1 MHRRLTIA
9 AISYANTFPFV
20 YGIENSGMIDNYQL
34 LMFPPAGCAA
44 SFASGDADI
53 ALVPVGALPTLSGYR
68 IIPDYCIGAVK
79 EVKTVLLL
87 SNKKIKD
94 ILSVGLDHESATSVR
109 LVKIFARHH
118 WHIQPTWQPMEV
130 AKPEN
135 YPKTDAI
142 LAIGDKAI
150 MLEKKYLFKTDLA
163 AEWRNFTGLPFVF
176 AVWVCRQELS
186 PATVDKFSSALQY
199 GIDNINK
206 VVKKYKTWLAPNFD
220 LEAYY
225 KHNIGYHLD
234 QEKKESLQKFL
245 NFVAETV

>member
-1 MHRRLTIA
+1 
-9 AISYANTFPFV
+9 
-20 YGIENSGMIDNYQL
+20 
-34 LMFPPAGCAA
+34 
-44 SFASGDADI
+44 
-53 ALVPVGALPTLSGYR
+53 
-68 IIPDYCIGAVK
+68 
-79 EVKTVLLL
+79 VLLL

-94 ILSVGLDHESATSVR
+94 IRSIGLDLESATSVR

-135 YPKTDAI
+135 YPETDAI

-176 AVWVCRQELS
+176 AVWICRNEL
-186 PATVDKFSSALQY
+186 PTATVNNFSAALQY
-199 GIDNINK
+199 GMSNIRM
-206 VVKKYKTWLAPNFD
+206 VVKKYITHLAADFD
-220 LEAYY
+220 MEDYY
-225 KHNIGYHLD
+225 KHNIDYCLD
-234 QEKKESLQKFL
+234 KEKKESLQKFL